1 MTITLSIKFTVPC
14 AGSRLPQSTSAQ
26 TEAMFGALRR
36 RSETSTQSQ
45 TTSQANS
52 ATQPQIRPIM
62 LPSSDRT
69 TTTTTTSL
77 ADSDYARKRREVY
90 KLLKELMDVGASS
103 EIAIPEIAVIGGQ
116 SAGKSSLVEAI
127 TGISVPRDSGTC
139 TRCPMRC
146 RVFSDTKAWSCDIFL
161 QISPDA
167 GSSNTRERFSPPI
180 TSKAE
185 VELWIRRAQIALLN
199 PTAPRNSFV
208 TKTEQELRAVTTSL
222 EFSKSIVEIDIYDPR
237 GIELAFIDLP
247 GLIQNDKDEV
257 IELVESLTES
267 YIAEKHT
274 IILVTLPASGKPVTH
289 WNCCVV
295 TKPDQLLEGN
305 IGAHKAW
312 LDIIQGRSEHDRL
325 KHGYYV
331 TRLPDDEQRGK
342 GITRAELDA
351 EAQRFFASKAPW
363 KNLSPGRLGLPNL
376 IAFLS
381 ELLMKVIEDSIPRLK
396 AEANARLAT
405 VKLDISRLPTMLTM
419 DPMTEVVG
427 RISDFCTALRND
439 VHGRNEDRRDF
450 PSESISYPV
459 DLTDFRPFETVT
471 NHVRPPSPD
480 HAAGNNVAPE
490 SGDPDDNVG
499 SKPMGLI
506 EVRKVIEDFIGWEM
520 PPAIPREAK
529 EYLIGLSVNQWLG
542 PALLC
547 FKECTAILHRY
558 IDKHIVKHFGD
569 FKALENYMR
578 PIIMAAVE
586 HVHDDVDGALRDVV
600 LREGVPYR
608 TENVHYY
615 ESIYRGWLHHYRVVD
630 LYADYY
636 VLGFYN
642 PSMTRVHRTLQIP
655 SNYENEMQLMAHV
668 RAYVQ
673 VAYKRI
679 IDHVPRTIQRDL
691 NQVFADG
698 LKMEM
703 LSKLKLDDPDTSE
716 RLKELL
722 KEDPERAAER
732 KRLMEIRGRLE
743 IIISKLNKFVV

>member
-1 MTITLSIKFTVPC
+1 
-14 AGSRLPQSTSAQ
+14 
-26 TEAMFGALRR
+26 
-36 RSETSTQSQ
+36 
-45 TTSQANS
+45 
-52 ATQPQIRPIM
+52 
-62 LPSSDRT
+62 
-69 TTTTTTSL
+69 
-77 ADSDYARKRREVY
+77 
-90 KLLKELMDVGASS
+90 
-103 EIAIPEIAVIGGQ
+103 
-116 SAGKSSLVEAI
+116 
-127 TGISVPRDSGTC
+127 
-139 TRCPMRC
+139 MRC
-146 RVFSDTKAWSCDIFL
+146 RVFSETKEWSCDIFL
-161 QISPDA
+161 QTSPDT
-167 GSSNTRERFSPPI
+167 GSSNTRKRFSPPI

-185 VELWIRRAQIALLN
+185 VEVWIRRAQIALLN
-199 PTAPRNSFV
+199 PTAPRKSFM
-208 TKTEQELRAVTTSL
+208 TKTEQELKALTRSL
-222 EFSKSIVEIDIYDPR
+222 EFSKSIVEIDIYDPH

-247 GLIQNDKDEV
+247 GLIQNEKDEV

-274 IILVTLPASGKPVTH
+274 IILVTLPAGGDMRTQRAANLAQKADPEGARTIG
-289 WNCCVV
+289 VV
-295 TKPDQLLEGN
+295 TKPDELSDGN
-305 IGAHKAW
+305 IGQHKAW
-312 LDIIQGRSEHDRL
+312 LDIIQGRSEQDRL

-331 TRLPDDEQRGK
+331 TRLPDDKERERG
-342 GITRAELDA
+342 ISRAELDA
-351 EAQRFFASKAPW
+351 EALRFFASKAPW
-363 KNLSPGRLGLPNL
+363 KSLSPDRLGLPNL
-376 IAFLS
+376 IGFLS

-405 VKLDISRLPTMLTM
+405 VKLDISCLPAMLTM

-439 VHGRNEDRRDF
+439 VYGRNEDRRDF
-450 PSESISYPV
+450 PRESIEAHRRFERAIRSTLP
-459 DLTDFRPFETVT
+459 DFRPFETVT
-471 NHVRPPSPD
+471 NYVRPPSPD
-480 HAAGNNVAPE
+480 HTADSDVASVLGSETASE
-490 SGDPDDNVG
+490 SGDTDGNVG

-529 EYLIGLSVNQWLG
+529 DYLIGLSVNQWLG

-547 FKECTAILHRY
+547 FKECTTILHRY

-569 FKALENYMR
+569 LKALEHYMR

-586 HVHDDVDGALRDVV
+586 HVHKVVDDALRDVV

-615 ESIYRGWLHHYRVVD
+615 ESTYRGWLHHYRDVD

-636 VLGFYN
+636 LLGSYN
-642 PSMTRVHRTLQIP
+642 TGIKRVKRVLQIP
-655 SNYENEMQLMAHV
+655 GNYENELQLMAHV

-698 LKMEM
+698 LKTEM
-703 LSKLKLDDPDTSE
+703 LSKLKLDDPGTSG

-722 KEDPERAAER
+722 EEDPERAAKR
-732 KRLMEIRGRLE
+732 KRLVETRRRLE
-743 IIISKLNKFVV
+743 SIISKLNKFVV